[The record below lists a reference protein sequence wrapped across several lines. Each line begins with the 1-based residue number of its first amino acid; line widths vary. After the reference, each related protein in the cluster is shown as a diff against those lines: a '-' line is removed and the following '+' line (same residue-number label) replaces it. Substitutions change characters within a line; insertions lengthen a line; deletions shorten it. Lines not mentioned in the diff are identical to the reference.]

1 MWLPGFAATRRTAP
15 DFTISKRHTD
25 AAHPGYVGKQYIE
38 QFLESGELES
48 RAGFSLH
55 PKNMHVYLC
64 GNPSMIGLP
73 QTTPDDHVLSPESPG
88 VIETLVHRGF
98 PLETA
103 RVPGNI
109 HYEKYWQQT
118 VAS

>member
-1 MWLPGFAATRRTAP
+1 
-15 DFTISKRHTD
+15 
-25 AAHPGYVGKQYIE
+25 
-38 QFLESGELES
+38 
-48 RAGFSLH
+48 
-55 PKNMHVYLC
+55 
-64 GNPSMIGLP
+64 MIGLP